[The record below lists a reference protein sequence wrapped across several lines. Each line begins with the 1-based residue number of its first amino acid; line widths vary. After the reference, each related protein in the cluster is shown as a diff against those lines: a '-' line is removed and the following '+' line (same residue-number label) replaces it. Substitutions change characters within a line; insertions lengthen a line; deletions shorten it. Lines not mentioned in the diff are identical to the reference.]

1 MEQRIFTTQEKLAE
15 LKRELVFRR
24 RVYGNMVASGA
35 MRQSEADFRIAVMEQ
50 IVGDYRRPAPPQLD
64 LGEP

>member
-15 LKRELVFRR
+15 LERELVFRR

-35 MRQSEADFRIAVMEQ
+35 MRQSEADFRIA
-50 IVGDYRRPAPPQLD
+50 G
-64 LGEP
+64 G